1 MELKKI
7 QSKLKIILHKYKY
20 VALILIA
27 GILLMMIPANKDPEI
42 LPEITEESVSQ
53 KSLDEDLAS
62 ILCLIEGAGR
72 VQVLLTVSAGEETLY
87 QTDEDAVMDSDTS
100 SIKSKTVIIT
110 NSDKAQFGLIKQI
123 NPPKY
128 LGAVI
133 LCQGAD
139 SPAVRLAIIDA
150 VGKITGL
157 GADKISVLKMK

>member
-62 ILCLIEGAGR
+62 ILCLIEEIGR
-72 VQVLLTVSAGEETLY
+72 AHV
-87 QTDEDAVMDSDTS
+87 
-100 SIKSKTVIIT
+100 
-110 NSDKAQFGLIKQI
+110 
-123 NPPKY
+123 
-128 LGAVI
+128 
-133 LCQGAD
+133 
-139 SPAVRLAIIDA
+139 
-150 VGKITGL
+150 
-157 GADKISVLKMK
+157 